1 MVTRIW
7 HGRTHASKAE
17 AYLKF
22 LNESGIK
29 DYLKTPGNIDVKIWR
44 KIDGDIAHFWTVTT
58 WKDLECIKAFAGED
72 IRVAKYYPGDDDFL
86 LGFEPYVEHY
96 ECWTVAN

>member
-7 HGRTHASKAE
+7 HGRTPANKAE

-29 DYLKTPGNIDVKIWR
+29 DYLKTPG
-44 KIDGDIAHFWTVTT
+44 
-58 WKDLECIKAFAGED
+58 
-72 IRVAKYYPGDDDFL
+72 
-86 LGFEPYVEHY
+86 
-96 ECWTVAN
+96 